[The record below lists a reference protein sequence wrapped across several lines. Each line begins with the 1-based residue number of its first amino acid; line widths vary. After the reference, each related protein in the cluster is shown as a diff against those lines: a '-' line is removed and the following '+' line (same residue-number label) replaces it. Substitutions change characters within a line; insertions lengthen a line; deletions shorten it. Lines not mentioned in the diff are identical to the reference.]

1 MQEQKI
7 FALGAAALLAVLLL
21 LPIAGFFIL
30 NIWNDGRCAETTIAT
45 GKLDGAIDW
54 RISRTNCA
62 AGTRPFYDVEVGA
75 AGRALATAATS
86 QGEPVPLEVRRL
98 GTDRIGVTLDRPWRG
113 KMEVEILLRR
123 TGGPAERIDLSAPE
137 P

>member
-1 MQEQKI
+1 MQQQKT
-7 FALGAAALLAVLLL
+7 FALRAVMALIVLSLF
-21 LPIAGFFIL
+21 PIAGVWVL
-30 NIWNDGRCAETTIAT
+30 GIWAEGRCNETTITT
-45 GKLDGAIDW
+45 GNLDSAIVW
-54 RISRTNCA
+54 RISRADCEGGA
-62 AGTRPFYDVEVGA
+62 APFYDVAVGA

-86 QGEPVPLEVRRL
+86 HGEPVPLEVRRL

-113 KMEVEILLRR
+113 RSVVEILLRR